1 MGRASKD
8 AEDRFRR
15 RSAQMELQQIGKT
28 TACFNNDDRFKTT
41 GLNPSQ
47 LSQGSS
53 GAKGG
58 QKRRRKLDFSWS
70 DVTK

>member
-28 TACFNNDDRFKTT
+28 TACFNNDDRFKT
-41 GLNPSQ
+41 P
-47 LSQGSS
+47 
-53 GAKGG
+53 
-58 QKRRRKLDFSWS
+58 D
-70 DVTK
+70 